1 MSVFSN
7 YWYRV
12 ENLKPRL
19 RAHARIHRHHYRGE
33 RWHII
38 EDPAA
43 GRFHRFGPDVY
54 YMIAL
59 MDGSRTVS
67 EIWNAALTHLGDDAP
82 GQNELIMLLSQ
93 LHTADLLQAD
103 VTPDSAEVFQRFSKA
118 KTNQWVSRIINPM
131 FARFPLWDP
140 DAWLGRWVFVAEK
153 FFQPWVFVVWLLFMI
168 FAGLQASVH
177 WSDLTAPSLAAVLE
191 PMNLLIL
198 CITYPLVKILHE
210 MGHAFATRVFGGEV
224 HEVGVMFLLLVP
236 MPYVDASASTG
247 FGSKWKR
254 IIVAS
259 AGVMVELMISAIALL
274 LWLDIAPGF
283 PRTVLWNVMLI
294 GGFST
299 LFFNGNPLLR
309 FDGYYVLSDL
319 LEIPNLAA
327 RSSQYLRYLFEHF
340 VMGLPERRRMLLAP
354 GERGWLI
361 SYGVLSW
368 IYRLSITLGI
378 ALYLATQFFF
388 VGVLLALWG
397 LVLQLAIPALR
408 GIENLRSDPRVQS
421 AKVRVVVTLGAVVTG
436 VLFLIFVVPFPS
448 WSVHEGVVWIPE
460 RAQLRAGTDG
470 FVTRFIAEPNSV
482 ISSGDVAIE
491 TIDPT
496 LDARVRILEASLAE
510 ARAEYDRDRRESVTE
525 AGIQDEEVDR
535 IRGELDAAVAER
547 DLGLVRANEN
557 GRFVLT
563 ERDLEDRFVHRG
575 DVLGYV
581 AQLGDPTIR
590 TVVAQHQIT
599 SVRSRLES
607 IEVRLAE
614 SPAEILTA
622 TIDHIVPTATN
633 RLPSM
638 ALGAGGGGAIAVDA
652 RDPDGVATSEPFF
665 MVDLA
670 LPSEAPIS
678 GFGGRVHVRFDYESE
693 PIFWRVKRGIR
704 RLFMGELG
712 V

>member
-1 MSVFSN
+1 MGIFST

-38 EDPAA
+38 EDSAA
-43 GRFHRFGPDVY
+43 GRYHRFGPDVY

-59 MDGSRTVS
+59 MDGERTVS
-67 EIWNAALTHLGDDAP
+67 EIWNAALTRLGDDAP

-93 LHTADLLQAD
+93 FHTADLLQCD

-118 KTNQWVSRIINPM
+118 QSNRWISRIINPM
-131 FARFPLWDP
+131 FARFPVWDP
-140 DAWLGRWVFVAEK
+140 DEWLGRWVFLAEK
-153 FFQPWVFVVWLLFMI
+153 VFQPWVFVVWLVFMA
-168 FAGLQASVH
+168 FVGLQASVH
-177 WSDLTAPSLAAVLE
+177 WSDLTAPSLSAVLE

-224 HEVGVMFLLLVP
+224 HEVGVMFLIMVP
-236 MPYVDASASTG
+236 MPYVDASASTA

-259 AGVMVELMISAIALL
+259 AGVMVELFISALALL
-274 LWLDIAPGF
+274 LWLELAPSF
-283 PRTVLWNVMLI
+283 LRTVLWNVMLI

-327 RSSQYLRYLFEHF
+327 RSSQYLRYLFEHY
-340 VMGLPERRRMLLAP
+340 VMGLPEHRRIPLAP
-354 GERGWLI
+354 GERGWLFG
-361 SYGVLSW
+361 YGVLSW
-368 IYRLSITLGI
+368 IYKISITLGI
-378 ALYLATQFFF
+378 ALYLASQFFF
-388 VGVLLALWG
+388 IGVLLALWG
-397 LVLQLAIPALR
+397 LILQLALPAFR
-408 GIENLRSDPRVQS
+408 GITNLRNDPRVRS
-421 AKVRVVVTLGAVVTG
+421 AQVRVVGTLISLVVG

-448 WSVHEGVVWIPE
+448 WSIHEGVVWIPE
-460 RAQLRAGTDG
+460 RAQLRAGTGG
-470 FVTRFIAEPNSV
+470 FVTRFAVAPNSM
-482 ISSGDVAIE
+482 ISPGDVAIE
-491 TIDPT
+491 TVDPL
-496 LDARVRILEASLAE
+496 LDARVRVLEASLAE
-510 ARAEYDRDRRESVTE
+510 ARAEYDRERRRSV
-525 AGIQDEEVDR
+525 ADGRIQSEEVDR
-535 IRGELDAAVAER
+535 IRKELEAANIQR
-547 DLGLVRANEN
+547 DRALIRANEH
-557 GRFVLT
+557 GRFVLV
-563 ERDLEDRFVHRG
+563 ERDLEQRFVHRG

-581 AQLGDPTIR
+581 AQLTDPTVR
-590 TVVAQHQIT
+590 MVVAQHQIT

-607 IEVRLAE
+607 IEVRLSE
-614 SPAEILTA
+614 SPGEVIPAQ
-622 TIDHIVPTATN
+622 IDHIVPTATH

-652 RDPDGVATSEPFF
+652 RDPDQLTMSEPHF

-670 LPSEAPIS
+670 LPREAPIH
-678 GFGGRVHVRFDYESE
+678 GFGGRVHIRFDYQSE
-693 PIFWRVKRGIR
+693 PIFWRAKRRIR